1 MSEKFFV
8 NNSWIWKNTE
18 TFWKAMKPFSEDIYI
33 DMSVTII
40 IWTGIRE
47 STIFYV
53 RRNINNQATVG
64 RTWS

>member
-18 TFWKAMKPFSEDIYI
+18 TIWKAMKPFSEDIYI

>member
-8 NNSWIWKNTE
+8 NSSWIWKNAE

-40 IWTGIRE
+40 IWTGI
-47 STIFYV
+47 
-53 RRNINNQATVG
+53 NQGKYHVLC
-64 RTWS
+64 

>member
-8 NNSWIWKNTE
+8 NNSWIWKNAE

>member
-8 NNSWIWKNTE
+8 NNSWISKNTE

-33 DMSVTII
+33 DMSVTVI

-53 RRNINNQATVG
+53 RRNINNKATVG

>member
-18 TFWKAMKPFSEDIYI
+18 TIWKAMKPFSEDIYI

-40 IWTGIRE
+40 IWTGI
-47 STIFYV
+47 
-53 RRNINNQATVG
+53 NQG
-64 RTWS
+64 KYHILC

>member
-8 NNSWIWKNTE
+8 NNSWIWKNDE

-33 DMSVTII
+33 DMSVTVI